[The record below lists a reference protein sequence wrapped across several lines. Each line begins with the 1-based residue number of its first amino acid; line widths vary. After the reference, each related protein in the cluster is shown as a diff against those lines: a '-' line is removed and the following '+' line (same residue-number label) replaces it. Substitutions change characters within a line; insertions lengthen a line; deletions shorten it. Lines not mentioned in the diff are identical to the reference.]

1 MKGIKAAAAAAQ
13 RRTDTPDARG
23 TPSPSTSAPRAK
35 VAARNLEDLDDQTDD
50 DVPRIIGLDDYQQ
63 AIYNRR
69 IKDPRILNQKL
80 FLDTYGIQAIEK

>member
-23 TPSPSTSAPRAK
+23 TPSPSTSAPRPSTSAPRPK
-35 VAARNLEDLDDQTDD
+35 IAARNLEDLDDQTDD

-69 IKDPRILNQKL
+69 IKDPRI
-80 FLDTYGIQAIEK
+80 